1 MEKQLKSPLYRNEI
15 IKKKTKKQY
24 TKADAFVDNFHKKR
38 ILTKKKI

>member
-15 IKKKTKKQY
+15 IKKTKKQY